1 VPIIKPNE
9 IGNNILSD
17 YSVVSMFN
25 KY

>member
-9 IGNNILSD
+9 IGNNILSA